1 MFKYI
6 LFCYCVS
13 KIIDV
18 KLSMSKEGIDD
29 EGEDTN
35 TLKMASKIN
44 ISERQRQTLIEV
56 VEDIAGEEVKQVTLV
71 LLNADEETTDEEISE
86 KLDMRLNQV
95 RKSLYKLYDLQLATF
110 RRIRDKSTGWFVYFW
125 TLHPERIDMFVE
137 KKQKEVLEKLQSR
150 LDYEQS
156 NMFFTCNNPECPRVT
171 FQEAMDQNFVC
182 EKCKGRLEAFNNEQL
197 INVLKEKI
205 TELKEIREKTK
216 KIMKGEK

>member
-1 MFKYI
+1 
-6 LFCYCVS
+6 
-13 KIIDV
+13 
-18 KLSMSKEGIDD
+18 MSKEEVSGKGESDD
-29 EGEDTN
+29 VSST
-35 TLKMASKIN
+35 KMTSKIN

-56 VEDIAGEEVKQVTLV
+56 VDDIAGEEVKQVTLV
-71 LLNADEETTDEEISE
+71 LLNVDEETTDEEISE

-137 KKQKEVLEKLQSR
+137 KKQQEVLEKLQSR
-150 LDYEQS
+150 LDYEES
-156 NMFFTCNNPECPRVT
+156 NMFFTCNNPECPRVI
-171 FQEAMDQNFVC
+171 FQEAMDQNFEC
-182 EKCKGRLEAFNNEQL
+182 GHCGGRLEAFDNEQL

-205 TELKEIREKTK
+205 SELKDIRTKTK

>member
-1 MFKYI
+1 
-6 LFCYCVS
+6 
-13 KIIDV
+13 
-18 KLSMSKEGIDD
+18 MSKEGVNDQEKNDD
-29 EGEDTN
+29 VSSS
-35 TLKMASKIN
+35 KVASNIN

-56 VEDIAGEEVKQVTLV
+56 VDDIAGEEVKQVTLV

-150 LDYEQS
+150 LEYEES

-171 FQEAMDQNFVC
+171 FQEAMDNNFEC
-182 EKCKGRLEAFNNEQL
+182 EHCNGRLEAFDNEQL

-205 TELKEIREKTK
+205 LELNDIKGKTQ

>member
-1 MFKYI
+1 
-6 LFCYCVS
+6 
-13 KIIDV
+13 
-18 KLSMSKEGIDD
+18 MSKEDVSESGDN
-29 EGEDTN
+29 EDVSSS
-35 TLKMASKIN
+35 KMASKIN

-56 VEDIAGEEVKQVTLV
+56 VDDIAGEEVKQVTLV
-71 LLNADEETTDEEISE
+71 LLNVDEETTDEEISE

-137 KKQKEVLEKLQSR
+137 KKQQEVLEKLQSR
-150 LDYEQS
+150 LDYEES
-156 NMFFTCNNPECPRVT
+156 NMFFTCNNPECPRVI
-171 FQEAMDQNFVC
+171 FQESMDQNFEC
-182 EKCKGRLEAFNNEQL
+182 GRCGGRLEAFDNEQL

-205 TELKEIREKTK
+205 VELEEIKDKTQ

>member
-1 MFKYI
+1 MP
-6 LFCYCVS
+6 
-13 KIIDV
+13 
-18 KLSMSKEGIDD
+18 MSKE
-29 EGEDTN
+29 EVSESGENEDVSSS
-35 TLKMASKIN
+35 KMASKIN

-56 VEDIAGEEVKQVTLV
+56 VDDIAGEEVKQVTLV

-137 KKQKEVLEKLQSR
+137 KKQQEVLEKLQSR
-150 LDYEQS
+150 LDYEES
-156 NMFFTCNNPECPRVT
+156 NMFFTCNNPECPRVI
-171 FQEAMDQNFVC
+171 FQEAMDQNFEC
-182 EKCKGRLEAFNNEQL
+182 GRCGGRLEAFDNEQL
-197 INVLKEKI
+197 ITVLKEKI
-205 TELKEIREKTK
+205 LELGEIKDKTQ

>member
-1 MFKYI
+1 
-6 LFCYCVS
+6 
-13 KIIDV
+13 
-18 KLSMSKEGIDD
+18 MSKEDVSGS
-29 EGEDTN
+29 GENEDVSSS
-35 TLKMASKIN
+35 KMASKIN

-56 VEDIAGEEVKQVTLV
+56 VDDIAGEEVKQVTLV

-125 TLHPERIDMFVE
+125 TLHPERIDIFVE
-137 KKQKEVLEKLQSR
+137 KKQQEVLEKLQSR
-150 LDYEQS
+150 LDYEES
-156 NMFFTCNNPECPRVT
+156 NMFFTCNNPECPRVI
-171 FQEAMDQNFVC
+171 FQEAMDQNFEC
-182 EKCKGRLEAFNNEQL
+182 GRCGGRLEAFDNEQL

-205 TELKEIREKTK
+205 VELKEIKNKTQ

>member
-1 MFKYI
+1 
-6 LFCYCVS
+6 
-13 KIIDV
+13 
-18 KLSMSKEGIDD
+18 MSKDEINGKEKGDD
-29 EGEDTN
+29 VSN
-35 TLKMASKIN
+35 SKMASKVD

-56 VEDIAGEEVKQVTLV
+56 VDDIAGEEVKKVTLV

-137 KKQKEVLEKLQSR
+137 KKQLEVLDKLHSR
-150 LDYEQS
+150 LIYEES
-156 NMFFTCNNPECPRVT
+156 NMFFTCDNPDCPRVT
-171 FQEAMDQNFVC
+171 FQEAMDNNFEC
-182 EKCKGRLEAFNNEQL
+182 ETCKGRLESFENVQL
-197 INVLKEKI
+197 IKVLKEKI
-205 TELKEIREKTK
+205 VELEAIREKTQ

>member
-1 MFKYI
+1 
-6 LFCYCVS
+6 
-13 KIIDV
+13 
-18 KLSMSKEGIDD
+18 MSKEGVNGKEKNDD
-29 EGEDTN
+29 VSSS
-35 TLKMASKIN
+35 KIASNIN

-56 VEDIAGEEVKQVTLV
+56 VDDIAGEEVKQVTLV

-137 KKQKEVLEKLQSR
+137 KKQQEVLEKLQSR
-150 LDYEQS
+150 LEYEES

-171 FQEAMDQNFVC
+171 FQEAMDNNFEC
-182 EKCKGRLEAFNNEQL
+182 EHCNGRLEAFDNEQL
-197 INVLKEKI
+197 INVLKDKI
-205 TELKEIREKTK
+205 LELNDIKEKTT
-216 KIMKGEK
+216 KIMKGED

>member
-1 MFKYI
+1 
-6 LFCYCVS
+6 
-13 KIIDV
+13 
-18 KLSMSKEGIDD
+18 MSKEGVNDKEKDD
-29 EGEDTN
+29 GVN
-35 TLKMASKIN
+35 SSKVASNIN

-56 VEDIAGEEVKQVTLV
+56 VDDIAGEEVKQVTLV

-137 KKQKEVLEKLQSR
+137 QKQKEVLEKLQSR
-150 LDYEQS
+150 LKYEES

-171 FQEAMDQNFVC
+171 FQEAMDNNFEC
-182 EKCKGRLEAFNNEQL
+182 ENCNERLEAFDNEQL

-205 TELKEIREKTK
+205 LELKNIKVETT
-216 KIMKGEK
+216 KIMKGED